1 MAGSVVQIIIDFQL
15 AKLVLDLQNTNQLAY
30 MSVLCTPRDLHLYLK
45 QKYEYIPHNAPY
57 KYTVD
62 SFLGSPF

>member
-1 MAGSVVQIIIDFQL
+1 MDYMPNIMAGSVVQIIIDFQL

-45 QKYEYIPHNAPY
+45 
-57 KYTVD
+57 
-62 SFLGSPF
+62 